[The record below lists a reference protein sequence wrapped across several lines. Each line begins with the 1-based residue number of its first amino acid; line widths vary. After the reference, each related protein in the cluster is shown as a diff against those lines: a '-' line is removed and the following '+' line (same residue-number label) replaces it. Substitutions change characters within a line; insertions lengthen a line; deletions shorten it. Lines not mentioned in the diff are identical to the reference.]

1 MVTLSPAWGMT
12 QQLASGLYRN
22 LAEFVRTCAIY
33 LGITVLVAG
42 TMVLTMPTLRG
53 QALQI
58 HSALLY
64 ALVPEAL
71 IPLATTNTSAPIG
84 TIVTAVDLE
93 PIRGQTLPPAV
104 GGRSTPSIAPTT
116 PSATSRLDLAIPTSS
131 SPPGLAE
138 QNGAA
143 TNTAV
148 VPAAKAP
155 PGELEAAGTATERLQ
170 QGSVAAAKPPAATV
184 QHDLA
189 VAAQAPA
196 SGSGVSLAQVLQR
209 HALSQ
214 QQQDALIQYLSRK
227 YLVANQAAQM
237 FVETAYVVGDELKVD
252 PLLLLAII
260 ATESRFNPY
269 AGGQIGGPTGLMQV
283 MMSIHRDKFTK
294 LGLGE
299 TMVFNPVANIRVG
312 AFILAY
318 CIRTRG
324 SVAGGLLCY
333 CGASGPGADGGY
345 TEKVLSERRR
355 LALAG
360 SIALK
365 D

>member
-1 MVTLSPAWGMT
+1 MGVT
-12 QQLASGLYRN
+12 QQLVSGLYRN
-22 LAEFVRTCAIY
+22 LAELVRTCAIY
-33 LGITVLVAG
+33 LGISVLVAG

-58 HSALLY
+58 HSALLS

-71 IPLATTNTSAPIG
+71 IPAPTTNTSAPVG
-84 TIVTAVDLE
+84 TIVAAVDLE
-93 PIRGQTLPPAV
+93 PLRGQTLPPAT
-104 GGRSTPSIAPTT
+104 GGR
-116 PSATSRLDLAIPTSS
+116 LA
-131 SPPGLAE
+131 
-138 QNGAA
+138 
-143 TNTAV
+143 
-148 VPAAKAP
+148 
-155 PGELEAAGTATERLQ
+155 
-170 QGSVAAAKPPAATV
+170 PAATV
-184 QHDLA
+184 PLGMVAAPQPSAATVQQDLA
-189 VAAQAPA
+189 VVAQAPA
-196 SGSGVSLAQVLQR
+196 SGSGATLAQVLQR
-209 HALSQ
+209 QAVSQ
-214 QQQDALIQYLSRK
+214 SQQDALIQYLSRK
-227 YLVANQAAQM
+227 YLVATQAAQM
-237 FVETAYVVGDELKVD
+237 FVDTAYVVGDELKVD

-269 AGGQIGGPTGLMQV
+269 AGGQVGGPTGLMQV
-283 MMSIHRDKFTK
+283 MMNVHREKFAQ
-294 LGLGE
+294 LGRGE

-312 AFILAY
+312 AFILEY

-365 D
+365 N

>member
-1 MVTLSPAWGMT
+1 MVTLSPAWAVA
-12 QQLASGLYRN
+12 QQLVGGLYRN

-33 LGITVLVAG
+33 LGISVLVAG

-71 IPLATTNTSAPIG
+71 LPPAKTNTRAPVG
-84 TIVTAVDLE
+84 TIVAAVDLE
-93 PIRGQTLPPAV
+93 PLRGQTLPPTADGVPAPATTASQGLAALPAPLAAAV
-104 GGRSTPSIAPTT
+104 QQDLAASERAPT
-116 PSATSRLDLAIPTSS
+116 S
-131 SPPGLAE
+131 G
-138 QNGAA
+138 G
-143 TNTAV
+143 
-148 VPAAKAP
+148 
-155 PGELEAAGTATERLQ
+155 
-170 QGSVAAAKPPAATV
+170 GST
-184 QHDLA
+184 
-189 VAAQAPA
+189 
-196 SGSGVSLAQVLQR
+196 LAQVLQR
-209 HALSQ
+209 QAVSQ
-214 QQQDALIQYLSRK
+214 SQQDALIQYLSRK
-227 YLVANQAAQM
+227 YLVATQAAQM

-252 PLLLLAII
+252 PLLLLAVI

-269 AGGQIGGPTGLMQV
+269 AGGQVGGPTGLMQV
-283 MMSIHRDKFTK
+283 MMSIHREKFTQ
-294 LGLGE
+294 LGRGE
-299 TMVFNPVANIRVG
+299 TMVFNPVANMRVG
-312 AFILAY
+312 ALILEY

-324 SVAGGLLCY
+324 SVSGGLLCY
-333 CGASGPGADGGY
+333 CGASGPNADGGY